1 MLIGQRRGY
10 FLILFEKK
18 AKLLARDWFLGCL
31 AKAYVIEK
39 LLLKIFRNNAIAE
52 T

>member
-31 AKAYVIEK
+31 ATAYVIEK
-39 LLLKIFRNNAIAE
+39 LKIFRNNAIAE